1 MAVDANL
8 FHELFEKG
16 WLVKHEEIYQDDEK
30 INLLPE
36 QIPLISYPYE
46 WSFSQYKHLH
56 NLRCC
61 TNVPAGRV
69 HAQRR
74 WRAFNIT
81 TAVIYRHVEYRT
93 VYTEMNP
100 GEFYIPRCILLVLLL
115 QKYVLLK
122 KNISI

>member
-46 WSFSQYKHLH
+46 WSFSQYKHVAQLT
-56 NLRCC
+56 LIA
-61 TNVPAGRV
+61 NVPAGRV
-69 HAQRR
+69 HAQKTLRIQYH
-74 WRAFNIT
+74 NGS
-81 TAVIYRHVEYRT
+81 Y
-93 VYTEMNP
+93 
-100 GEFYIPRCILLVLLL
+100 L
-115 QKYVLLK
+115 
-122 KNISI
+122 